1 MKCSDTMSKEEFDLD
16 AEVKKL
22 SRKTDIDVKRTE
34 YAFENQMRK
43 LDKDIDNIV
52 KEKIRDFDN
61 NKQLT
66 SDYLSIDYSSTS
78 VDRYRKRLKK
88 I

>member
-1 MKCSDTMSKEEFDLD
+1 MKCSDTMSKDEFDLD
-16 AEVKKL
+16 EEVKKL

-34 YAFENQMRK
+34 YAFENQIRK
-43 LDKDIDNIV
+43 LDTDIDNIV

-61 NKQLT
+61 NKKLT
-66 SDYLSIDYSSTS
+66 SKYLNIDYSSDT
-78 VDRYRKRLKK
+78 VDGYRKRLKN

>member
-1 MKCSDTMSKEEFDLD
+1 MSKEEFDLD